1 MFPGSGVIPAVR
13 VAMNANRGGAYND
26 ESFGNARARAVR
38 VYEEVFGAESEEF
51 LEYADHL
58 PRDFNLSSRPSN
70 TKLHKMFLD
79 CAAQAIRPQDK
90 A

>member
-1 MFPGSGVIPAVR
+1 MFPGSGVIPAVM

-70 TKLHKMFLD
+70 TKLHKM
-79 CAAQAIRPQDK
+79 
-90 A
+90 